1 MEIYKIMKTKFLLM
15 ALALLLCQY
24 AFARQ
29 TVSSGKLVEY
39 PGFQSSIVVSRD
51 VFVWLPSDYSSK
63 KKYDVLYMH
72 DGQMLFD
79 ANSTWNKQEWGI
91 DEVVGLLLK
100 EKRIRPCIV
109 VGVASIPETRYGDYF
124 PQKTLEYL
132 PDNAVPTDVKFN
144 ADDYLRFLV
153 EEVKPFIDK
162 KYSTNKGVEHTFVMG
177 SSMGGLI
184 SLYAICEYPEVFGGA
199 ACMSTHVPMILSS
212 DMSKEKVDQWS
223 AAFRNYLDE
232 HLPKANSRLIYM
244 DRGDATLDA
253 YYPPYQDK
261 LDSLMTSKGWK
272 APVWISKVFHGAGHL
287 ETDWNK
293 RLDNPL
299 TFLLG
304 TESRS
309 VVCDNLDKELSPD
322 DYLISKFKK
331 ADIVLLAEDH
341 GVKENLDFVRDMIP
355 KLYENGIYMLGMEF
369 GAYEDQ
375 RQLDSLINAPVYDEQ
390 LARQL
395 MFNYNTRWAI
405 VEYMNF
411 YKAAWEWNRSLPEQ
425 ARKFRV
431 LNLSY
436 RYNWDAFEKVR
447 TPENMKKVFPLGN
460 TEDFRCALLE
470 REVLSC
476 HEKILVLTGTIHA
489 FTSYR
494 IPCYDYTSPG
504 FVRYEKRN
512 LGNLLY
518 SKYALKVVSVA
529 LHQPFFNYPNH
540 LPALVSPAAGKL
552 EVIMDRHGNRSVGF
566 DLKGSLIGDLRDHS
580 YYSMGYV
587 DFTLADLFD
596 GYIFLKPIKEL
607 SSCTIDY
614 NFMNDGNWE
623 EAVRNSPDP
632 DWHPRPENKK
642 QYWEMIAD
650 FMNIKKRYENIQ

>member
-1 MEIYKIMKTKFLLM
+1 MKMRFLFI
-15 ALALLLCQY
+15 AFTLLLCHYGIAQQ
-24 AFARQ
+24 A
-29 TVSSGKLVEY
+29 VSLGQLVEY
-39 PGFQSSIVVSRD
+39 PGFNSSIVTPRD
-51 VFVWLPSDYSSK
+51 VFVWLPSDYSPK
-63 KKYDVLYMH
+63 EKYDVLYMH

-79 ANSTWNKQEWGI
+79 ANTTWNKQEWGI
-91 DEVVGLLLK
+91 DEVVGKLLN
-100 EKRIRPCIV
+100 EKKIKPCIV
-109 VGVASIPETRYGDYF
+109 VGVANIPEARYADYF
-124 PQKTLEYL
+124 PQKALKNL
-132 PDNAVPTDVKFN
+132 PDNVVPGDVGFN
-144 ADDYLRFLV
+144 ADNYLRFLV

-162 KYSTNKGVEHTFVMG
+162 KYSTNKSVEHTFVMG

-184 SLYAICEYPEVFGGA
+184 SLYALCEYPEVFGGA
-199 ACMSTHVPMILSS
+199 ACMSTHVPMILSNEL
-212 DMSKEKVDQWS
+212 SKEKADQWS
-223 AAFRNYLDE
+223 EAFRNYLDKN
-232 HLPKANSRLIYM
+232 LPKANSRMIYM

-261 LDSLMTSKGWK
+261 LDSLMARKGWK
-272 APVWISKVFHGAGHL
+272 PPMWISKVFPGAGHT
-287 ETDWNK
+287 EEDWNK

-299 TFLLG
+299 IFLLG
-304 TESRS
+304 SERKNAI
-309 VVCDNLDKELSPD
+309 CDNHDKNLSPD
-322 DYLISKFKK
+322 DYLISKFKE

-341 GVKENLDFVRDMIP
+341 GVKENLDFVRNMIP
-355 KLYENGIYMLGMEF
+355 KLYENGIYMVGMEF

-375 RQLDSLINAPVYDEQ
+375 RQLDSLINAPKYDEQ

-405 VEYMNF
+405 VEYMNI

-425 ARKFRV
+425 ARRFRI
-431 LNLSY
+431 LNISY
-436 RYNWDAFEKVR
+436 RYNWAAFEKVR

-489 FTSYR
+489 FTSYCF
-494 IPCYDYTSPG
+494 PYYDYTSPD
-504 FVRYEKRN
+504 FVRYEKRF

-518 SKYALKVVSVA
+518 SKYNTKVVSVA

-540 LPALVSPAAGKL
+540 QPALVSPAVGKL
-552 EVIMDRHGNRSVGF
+552 EVLMSKHNNKPVGF
-566 DLKGSLIGDLRDHS
+566 DLKRSLIGELRDHS
-580 YYSMGYV
+580 YYSMGYT

-614 NFMNDGNWE
+614 KFVNDGNWE

-632 DWHPRPENKK
+632 DWHPRPQNKR
-642 QYWEMIAD
+642 QYWETVTE
-650 FMNIKKRYENIQ
+650 FMNVKKRYENVQ